1 MNFDFKRKFS
11 KGEMPTVANG
21 RNALQMANLQKQ
33 HFPLNRKVLSF
44 YVNFQIFY

>member
-21 RNALQMANLQKQ
+21 RNAIVANGRNALQVANLQKQ
-33 HFPLNRKVLSF
+33 HFPV
-44 YVNFQIFY
+44 